1 MDFFTTK
8 YDKVNKIWSG
18 ATIEPLHNIEYHSIG
33 RILFSQMKLRPNK
46 VIQIDDVDGKTL
58 TNQEMLNFAIR
69 IAKYLKKA
77 GFRHEEIVGISAK
90 NTTYLSPVLLG
101 CLFNCTPFHTVHPN
115 YQEAAT
121 THCFGI
127 TKPRIIFC
135 DGSNYEI
142 IRKSTLSFKPKIYTL
157 IDHIDGVPSVME
169 LLEPTDGE
177 YLYQPEKLT
186 FGADQTVAVLCSSGT
201 TGLPKAVT
209 MSAHK
214 LIPEN
219 PFLNGESI
227 YFCPSGMDWATGV
240 LSFLYNC
247 YTSCTRIISRK
258 TFSPEYFVELVVKY
272 EINAAIIPPIYI
284 PLLTQCPKFTTDRM
298 STLKFL
304 MCGGGYI
311 SAKTL
316 TNFRNTVPNCVV
328 TFGYGCTEMTGISAN
343 MGFERGNSVGKIVP
357 NVQLRIIDD
366 EGKNLGH
373 QEVGEIV
380 VKPKFKWAGYYGNPK
395 ETSQA
400 LDSQGWYH
408 TGDLGYMDENDYL
421 FVVDRKKDIL
431 KYRSLQFWPG
441 EIENAIRELPEVVDC
456 CVVGIFDEYV
466 GHVAGALVVRQKD
479 SNLSADEIV
488 NYVRER
494 LVEPQKQLHNGVY
507 FVQNLPCNNNG
518 KILKREAREILQ
530 SLISD
535 DIAKK

>member
-219 PFLNGESI
+219 PIVNGESV
-227 YFCPSGMDWATGV
+227 YYCPSCVDWVTGMASV
-240 LSFLYNC
+240 LMNC
-247 YTSCTRIISRK
+247 YTSCTRIISRT
-258 TFSPEYFVELVVKY
+258 TFSPEYFLELVAKY
-272 EINAAIIPPIYI
+272 KINVAMMPPYNVL
-284 PLLTQCPKFTTDRM
+284 LLTQCPQFTTERM
-298 STLKFL
+298 STLQAL
-304 MCGGGYI
+304 MCGGGSI
-311 SAKTL
+311 STQTL
-316 TNFRNTVPNCVV
+316 NNFRNTMPNCMIAY
-328 TFGYGCTEMTGISAN
+328 GYGCTEIGGISAN
-343 MGFERGNSVGKIVP
+343 VGGAHGNSAGKVAP
-357 NVQLRIIDD
+357 NVQLRIVDD
-366 EGKNLGH
+366 KGNNLGYR
-373 QEVGEIV
+373 EVGEIV
-380 VKPKFKWAGYYGNPK
+380 VKPNFKWAGYYGNPMV
-395 ETSQA
+395 TRQV
-400 LDSQGWYH
+400 LDFQGWYH
-408 TGDLGYMDENDYL
+408 TGDLGYMDEDDYL
-421 FVVDRKKDIL
+421 FIVDRKKDIL
-431 KYRSLQFWPG
+431 KYRNLHFWPG
-441 EIENAIRELPEVVDC
+441 EIENTIRELPEVVDC
-456 CVVGIFDEYV
+456 CVVGISDENV
-466 GHVAGALVVRQKD
+466 GDAAGALVVRQKN
-479 SNLSADEIV
+479 SKLSADKIV

-494 LVEPQKQLHNGVY
+494 LVEPEKQLHKGVY
-507 FVQNLPCNNNG
+507 FVEHLPCSNNG
-518 KILKREAREILQ
+518 KVLKREAKEILQ
-530 SLISD
+530 TLIRD
-535 DIAKK
+535 D